1 MITMISKSEDGK
13 ELDRIKRDFGVA
25 NEMFMDNA
33 PEKTGYKTEMQ
44 RLERLARLKVQ
55 TTEP

>member
-1 MITMISKSEDGK
+1 MIYKSEADTI
-13 ELDRIKRDFGVA
+13 LYRIKRDFGVA